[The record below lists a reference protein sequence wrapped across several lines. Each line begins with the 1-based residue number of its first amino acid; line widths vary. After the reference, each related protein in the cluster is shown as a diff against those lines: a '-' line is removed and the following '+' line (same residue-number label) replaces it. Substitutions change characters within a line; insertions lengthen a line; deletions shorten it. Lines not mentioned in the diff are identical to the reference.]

1 MTEHDTQAIQFFV
14 GGEPVPKQSFRMLK
28 KRAGKTHG
36 YADPRVVAWQNAIGL
51 TANQHCQEM
60 TTTKLSVELN
70 FYLSNNR
77 VVDLDNLSKGVL
89 DGLKGI
95 AFKDDNQ
102 VFKLFLSKA
111 VSKAINGVFV
121 KIEPVEPK

>member
-1 MTEHDTQAIQFFV
+1 MIQFFV
-14 GGEPVPKQSFRMLK
+14 EGEPVPKQSFRIVE
-28 KRAGKTHG
+28 KRSGKTHG
-36 YADPRVVAWQNAIGL
+36 YADPRVVAWQNAVGI

-60 TTTKLSVELN
+60 TTARLSVELN

-95 AFKDDNQ
+95 AFKDDSQ
-102 VFKLFLSKA
+102 VVKLVLSK
-111 VSKAINGVFV
+111 VVDKNNPGVNV
-121 KIEPVEPK
+121 KIKGMAVLDGFGGE